1 MEKLPQTSQRRRRS
15 DFEVSQ
21 MSLAAVTDRKI
32 RNIIETRRTGSFF
45 EQTYIHLPEEKLQ
58 LSDTAEVSSQLSTL
72 RNLMDKE
79 RFSFTRGDRRLKGLQ
94 SESVKVEEVIDK
106 RKSILNNLKIKVQE
120 VEDEIKNIIDL
131 QGMEEGNLTIYLHV
145 LDRMRT
151 TLVFL
156 KRKYRKNENSLHS
169 QSFNLEQVL
178 IKSVGT
184 KKKKYEKFHA
194 LMLVRQSAEFEKST
208 HLKEVES
215 MNRNVKKREE
225 MSAKRLQHKLKQEE
239 MTEQAVIEDQS
250 AQMEGMREKYLLHFM
265 WHMLSTFR
273 FQKEQGK
280 WKRFEDAFMKIKLA
294 TGIQDILLLVEK
306 YLTKEQIY
314 SDFLSS
320 VKTKE
325 LALEEFKD
333 KIEEMQKNIDR
344 LNEPDYYIDGFIDKS
359 KYAELEGAR
368 KELMKEDTKLR
379 YLKITQN
386 KIKNWCFRYNNKI
399 TVVGG
404 ERCELSKEDFEKNN
418 LRECI
423 EVLKGNIVS
432 TIRHLK
438 VRREI
443 NLGIEIALKRQN
455 LAKVIERIPMQ
466 NRLKSKVSD
475 LVELSELIHAEPE
488 DFLRKNK

>member
-1 MEKLPQTSQRRRRS
+1 
-15 DFEVSQ
+15 

-79 RFSFTRGDRRLKGLQ
+79 RFSFTRGDRRLKGLLT
-94 SESVKVEEVIDK
+94 ESVKVEEVIDK
-106 RKSILNNLKIKVQE
+106 RKSILRNLRVKVQE
-120 VEDEIKNIIDL
+120 IENDIKNVIDFQGVED
-131 QGMEEGNLTIYLHV
+131 GNLIIYLHV

-156 KRKYRKNENSLHS
+156 KRKYRKYENSLHN
-169 QSFNLEQVL
+169 QSFSLGQVM

-184 KKKKYEKFHA
+184 KEKKYEKLQA
-194 LMLVRQSAEFEKST
+194 LILVKQSAEFEKSS
-208 HLKEVES
+208 HLKEVEG
-215 MNRNVKKREE
+215 MTRDIKKREE
-225 MSAKRLQHKLKQEE
+225 MSEKRLQHKMKQEE
-239 MTEQAVIEDQS
+239 MTEQGVIEDQS

-280 WKRFEDAFMKIKLA
+280 WKKFEDAFLKIKLA
-294 TGIQDILLLVEK
+294 TGIHDILLLVEK

-320 VKTKE
+320 VKIKE
-325 LALEEFKD
+325 LALEDFKD
-333 KIEEMQKNIDR
+333 KIEEMQTNIDK
-344 LNEPDYYIDGFIDKS
+344 LNEPDYYADNVIDKT
-359 KYAELEGAR
+359 KFAEMEVAR
-368 KELMKEDTKLR
+368 KELMKEDTKLK

-399 TVVGG
+399 TAVGG
-404 ERCELSKEDFEKNN
+404 ERSELSREDFEGNN

-432 TIRHLK
+432 TIRNLR
-438 VRREI
+438 VRRET

-455 LAKVIERIPMQ
+455 LGKVIDRIPMQ
-466 NRLKSKVSD
+466 NRLKSKISE
-475 LVELSELIHAEPE
+475 LFELSELVHAEPE
-488 DFLRKNK
+488 EFLKKNK